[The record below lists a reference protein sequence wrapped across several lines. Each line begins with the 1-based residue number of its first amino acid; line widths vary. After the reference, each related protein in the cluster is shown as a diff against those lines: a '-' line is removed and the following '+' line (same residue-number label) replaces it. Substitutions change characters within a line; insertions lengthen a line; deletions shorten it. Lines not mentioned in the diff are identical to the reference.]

1 MDASD
6 EAAAPRLE
14 RSAAG
19 GQPPAFSQ
27 GEGVVV
33 LRGAAQR
40 LPAHGMAAQGVGQ
53 RYPEEDIPWSRDY
66 LIILGQQGFKYSIR
80 PLTPQLAQKFKDMA
94 VLTTLL
100 GSLRPPKPFGECAAN
115 RAAMLAM
122 PDKYHDV

>member
-1 MDASD
+1 M
-6 EAAAPRLE
+6 
-14 RSAAG
+14 
-19 GQPPAFSQ
+19 QHNVSQ
-27 GEGVVV
+27 HMGW
-33 LRGAAQR
+33 LPKALARGILKNISR
-40 LPAHGMAAQGVGQ
+40 GHG
-53 RYPEEDIPWSRDY
+53 
-66 LIILGQQGFKYSIR
+66 IILGQQGFKYSIR